1 MFNSSILLPPALEQL
16 VQRFQQTSDPK
27 RRYEHLLWLAK
38 RLPEFPAAAKIATN
52 KVPGCVSQIYITA
65 ALEDGKVTFQGDSDA
80 QIIKG
85 LVALLIEGLSGLSP
99 HMVFIGRN
107 LNAESIKTQ
116 LIECLAI

>member
-52 KVPGCVSQIYITA
+52 KVPGCVSQVYITA